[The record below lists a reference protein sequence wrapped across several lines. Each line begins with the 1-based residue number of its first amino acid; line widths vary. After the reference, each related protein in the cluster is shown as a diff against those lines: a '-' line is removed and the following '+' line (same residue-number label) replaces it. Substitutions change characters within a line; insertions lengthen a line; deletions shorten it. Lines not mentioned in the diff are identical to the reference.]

1 MPPTPKPITTR
12 PASMQASA
20 PPFQGEVPFIER
32 PDMNMRR
39 LPSEVVAR
47 QVKMEGL
54 RPSLSASQEAIT
66 APIAQPR

>member
-1 MPPTPKPITTR
+1 
-12 PASMQASA
+12 
-20 PPFQGEVPFIER
+20 
-32 PDMNMRR
+32 MNMRR

-66 APIAQPR
+66 APSAQPR